1 MEFINAPFFEF
12 LGPCV
17 DQVLADYNE
26 SQDKLCAQPIIRM
39 STQLLEAVKFI
50 HSFGMCHGDES
61 IVLAVFCLL
70 NSNIY
75 VFDVRHQRSQHR
87 ILLHISANKAEEE
100 LFEFLGFPEI
110 EPLSRLDGTPLET
123 GLPNQPV
130 KAAE

>member
-1 MEFINAPFFEF
+1 MEFINALFFEL

-17 DQVLADYNE
+17 DQVIADYNE
-26 SQDKLCAQPIIRM
+26 SQDKLCAQPTIRM

-75 VFDVRHQRSQHR
+75 LFDVRHQWSQHR
-87 ILLHISANKAEEE
+87 ILLHISAKQ
-100 LFEFLGFPEI
+100 
-110 EPLSRLDGTPLET
+110 SRGGTF
-123 GLPNQPV
+123 
-130 KAAE
+130 